1 LFLCDGQ
8 LLDCKHPDNFGPCSG
23 PWGLPIQLPISKTKT
38 GYDFWLIKRKEKGD
52 PKIPNFI

>member
-1 LFLCDGQ
+1 MY
-8 LLDCKHPDNFGPCSG
+8 NFWTASIQITL
-23 PWGLPIQLPISKTKT
+23 GLVQGLGVSQFNFQYLKTKT